1 MMRSFYGHGVA
12 NTEPRGSRQRAAEK
26 CSTAGRGRARSQGN
40 RLLGA
45 SIWQREPEKYNFP
58 ELHLMKVLT
67 LNFKQV

>member
-12 NTEPRGSRQRAAEK
+12 SAEPRGSRQRAAEK
-26 CSTAGRGRARSQGN
+26 CSTAERGRDRSQGN

-45 SIWQREPEKYNFP
+45 SIWQEPEKYNFL

>member
-12 NTEPRGSRQRAAEK
+12 NAESWGRKQRAAEK
-26 CSTAGRGRARSQGN
+26 CSTEERGRDRSQGN

-45 SIWQREPEKYNFP
+45 SIWQREPEKYNFL